1 MPGVKNRH
9 LIELDANFIV
19 DFLRG
24 GAAQNRLVEQWA
36 RKEVVVQ
43 ISAVA
48 WAEVLCGPLDESE
61 AREARNLVAQV
72 EPFTEADAALAS
84 DLFNGTGRRSRS
96 LADCMIA
103 AHAIARHASLATS
116 NARDFR
122 RFEPFHLKVV
132 DNLDF

>member
-19 DFLRG
+19 DFLHG
-24 GAAQNRLVEQWA
+24 GAVQIRLVEKWA
-36 RKEVVVQ
+36 RAEIVVQ

-61 AREARNLVAQV
+61 VREARNLVARV
-72 EPFTEADAALAS
+72 ESFTEADAALAS
-84 DLFNGTGRRSRS
+84 DLFNETGRRSRS

-103 AHAIARHASLATS
+103 AHAITRHAFLATS
-116 NARDFR
+116 NVSDFR
-122 RFEPFHLKVV
+122 RFSPFQLKVV
-132 DNLDF
+132 GNLDF